1 MWYTIHYICED
12 GTELKIEMKFYPYA
26 GSDNGINGGRISK
39 LAITD
44 ESDGSL
50 LLNYDRGWD
59 IKPDP
64 KNKNLMEAY
73 NYVLREHNYFN
84 PIIRENDWRY
94 PYCENI

>member
-1 MWYTIHYICED
+1 MWYTIYYICED

-73 NYVLREHNYFN
+73 NYVLREHNSFN
-84 PIIRENDWRY
+84 PIIHENDWRY

>member
-1 MWYTIHYICED
+1 MWYTIYYICED
-12 GTELKIEMKFYPYA
+12 GTELKIEMKFYSYA
-26 GSDNGINGGRISK
+26 GSDYGINGGRISK
-39 LAITD
+39 LAIID

-50 LLNYDRGWD
+50 LLHYDRGWD

-64 KNKNLMEAY
+64 KNKNLMEVY